1 MEGAE
6 QTCGDDKHS
15 CVIEAKIK
23 VAAKKGSIVEITKA
37 GCDAMPL
44 GDKTKIF
51 VVPEELHELAD
62 TPGVQLP
69 YYCKEDNCN
78 VQAKIEAEITEK
90 EKLEA
95 MVKDNKD
102 NKASHSGE
110 GSENADEG
118 THKGG
123 AAQTTVAVATI
134 AFSMVMA
141 RLAL

>member
-1 MEGAE
+1 
-6 QTCGDDKHS
+6 
-15 CVIEAKIK
+15 
-23 VAAKKGSIVEITKA
+23 
-37 GCDAMPL
+37 MPL

-62 TPGVQLP
+62 TDGVQLP

-78 VQAKIEAEITEK
+78 VQAKIEEEIKTK

-95 MVKDNKD
+95 MVKDNK
-102 NKASHSGE
+102 AAHSGE
-110 GSENADEG
+110 GSENADGAE
-118 THKGG
+118 GG

>member
-62 TPGVQLP
+62 TAGGQLP

-95 MVKDNKD
+95 MIKD
-102 NKASHSGE
+102 NKAAHSGE
-110 GSENADEG
+110 GSENADGAEGG

-123 AAQTTVAVATI
+123 AAQTTVAVA
-134 AFSMVMA
+134 
-141 RLAL
+141 

>member
-1 MEGAE
+1 MEGAV

-15 CVIEAKIK
+15 CGIEAKIK

-62 TPGVQLP
+62 TAGVQLP

-78 VQAKIEAEITEK
+78 VQAKIEAEIKTK
-90 EKLEA
+90 AKLEA
-95 MVKDNKD
+95 MVKDNK
-102 NKASHSGE
+102 AAHSGE